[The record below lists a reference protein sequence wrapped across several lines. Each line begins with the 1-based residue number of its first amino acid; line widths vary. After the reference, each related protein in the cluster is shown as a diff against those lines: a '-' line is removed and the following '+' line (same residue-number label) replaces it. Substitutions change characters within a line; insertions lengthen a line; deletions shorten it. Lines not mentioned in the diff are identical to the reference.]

1 LQRRHFSALAAASVG
16 LGLARNADA
25 QGTPVNGQDYAT
37 LSPPVPVAAPAGS
50 IDVIEFFSFACPHC
64 FEFEP
69 LLEAWLARK
78 PAGVRFHR
86 SPVRFL
92 QNYANFQP
100 MYFALEAMGLA
111 DTLPQ
116 KVFEAVHVE
125 HQRLD
130 KPDDIAAF
138 MARNGVDA
146 ARFMS
151 LFNSF
156 GVRTKVQQ
164 ANALL
169 EACGVDAIGVPAL
182 AVQGR
187 WVTSPRQAKSG
198 QQALAV
204 VDWLA
209 GQVRAGR

>member
-1 LQRRHFSALAAASVG
+1 MKRRQFTTLAASLG
-16 LGLARNADA
+16 LGLAHNARA
-25 QGTPVNGQDYAT
+25 QGTPVAGQEYSNIS
-37 LSPPVPVAAPAGS
+37 SPPPMAIPPGTV
-50 IDVIEFFSFACPHC
+50 DVMEFFSFACPHC

-69 LLEAWLARK
+69 TLESWLGRK

-86 SPVRFL
+86 SPVPFL

-111 DTLPQ
+111 DTMPA
-116 KVFEAVHVE
+116 KVFNALHVE
-125 HQRLD
+125 RQRLD
-130 KPDDIAAF
+130 KPEDIAAF
-138 MARNGVDA
+138 MTRNGVDA

-164 ANALL
+164 ANAVF
-169 EACGVDAIGVPAL
+169 EAFGIPEIGVPAL

-187 WVTSPRQAKSG
+187 WVTSPRQARGAS
-198 QQALAV
+198 QALAV
-204 VDWLA
+204 VDYLA
-209 GQVRAGR
+209 GQARTGH